1 MNMNTPNRISIR
13 QWLSI
18 KTASVVTAC
27 LMLAACG
34 GGGSSQ
40 DPDPLVQD
48 YGIAFVMRPLL
59 IDNAGNIDEDSVVEL
74 EGFTPGGDLFYRDL
88 ASPSAATRNITGT
101 VTGGMGDVKDV
112 EVSYDGT
119 KLLFSLRLPD
129 IPNVMRDM
137 QNKWDVYEYDIPA
150 DTLTR
155 LTTANTSLLGDDVA
169 PHYLVDGRIIFST
182 NRQRQFRATLT
193 DEGKGTGPFY
203 ALDENRREH
212 AMMLHV
218 MNGDG
223 SNIRQVSSNPSHD
236 LDAVIIDSQAN
247 PLESGKVVF
256 SRWDN
261 MGGRDQVSLYKMNP
275 DGTDLQL
282 LYGAHSHNTGTN
294 NATIQFTQ
302 PRETPDG
309 RLMTVMQRFINSPNG
324 TPGDRFRGGDLVL
337 IDTANYI
344 DNSYPTAVN
353 VGVLFGPAQAPATMN
368 VVNTDN
374 TISPGGR
381 FMSAWPLLDGTN
393 RALVSW
399 SACRLLENTQIVPC
413 TPTALA
419 NPAAV
424 EADPIYGIYIY
435 DMDNN
440 TQIPIVIPQE
450 GFIYADVIAAA
461 PRNIPLFIA
470 DKVPGVD
477 LDLAA
482 STEDAGILNIR
493 SVYDVDGIQFAPI
506 YTPAAADIATLA
518 DPALTAADA
527 RPARFLRLVKSVGIP
542 DNDTKQIPGTAYGAS
557 TQQLMREIVGYVP
570 IQPDG
575 SVRTYVPANVPL
587 AISVVDRDGRRITN
601 RHQNWLQFKPGEEVT
616 CNGCHDH
623 ASGTPHGTVE
633 GPVSAYAGAP
643 AIGEFPNT
651 NNPPYFANFGETM
664 AETLTRIDP
673 TALQPSMN
681 LDYVDIWT
689 DPAVRTPDNPLLLN
703 YAPPGLVTPAP
714 NTAACQQGLPAVW
727 TSRCRIVIHYETHI
741 HPLWGVDR
749 GVDTCT
755 SCHARVDNMMQP
767 MVPAGQGQLDLTNG
781 PDALVPQHFKAYREL
796 LFQDNAEELGGMG
809 LQDIMVPGPP
819 DPLTGLPTSVPVPIN
834 PSMSANGALASG
846 TFFSPFAAGALHDG
860 FLTPEELR
868 LLAEW
873 LDIGAQYYNDPSV
886 VP

>member
-1 MNMNTPNRISIR
+1 
-13 QWLSI
+13 
-18 KTASVVTAC
+18 
-27 LMLAACG
+27 MLLACG
-34 GGGSSQ
+34 GGGSNQ

-48 YGIAFVMRPLL
+48 YGIAFVMRPLS
-59 IDNAGNIDEDSVVEL
+59 IDNAGNVDEDSVVEL

-88 ASPSAATRNITGT
+88 ASPSAPTRNITGA

-137 QNKWDVYEYDIPA
+137 QNKWDVYEYDIPS
-150 DTLTR
+150 DTLAR

-169 PHYLVDGRIIFST
+169 PHYLVDGRIIFSS

-236 LDAVIIDSQAN
+236 LDAVILDSQAN

-256 SRWDN
+256 SRWGN

-282 LYGAHSHNTGTN
+282 LYGAHSHDTGTN

-302 PRETPDG
+302 PREMPDG
-309 RLMTVMQRFINSPNG
+309 RLLTVMQSRINTPNG
-324 TPGDRFRGGDLVL
+324 TPGDRFRGGDLVV

-344 DNSYPTAVN
+344 DNTYPTAVN
-353 VGVLFGPAQAPATMN
+353 VGVLFGPAQTPATMN
-368 VVNTDN
+368 IVNTDN

-399 SACRLLENTQIVPC
+399 SACRLQQNTQIVPC
-413 TPTALA
+413 TPAALA

-435 DMDNN
+435 DIDNN
-440 TQIPIVIPQE
+440 TQIPIVVPQE
-450 GFIYADVIAAA
+450 GFIYTDVVAAA
-461 PRNIPLFIA
+461 PRNVPLFIA

-477 LDLAA
+477 LDMAA

-506 YTPAAADIATLA
+506 YTPVAADIATLA

-542 DNDTKQIPGTAYGAS
+542 DNDTKQIPGTAYGRSA
-557 TQQLMREIVGYVP
+557 QQLMREIVGYVP

-643 AIGEFPNT
+643 ALGFPNT
-651 NNPPYFANFGETM
+651 QLRDVPGYLNPTMPNLPVAVAINFQETM
-664 AETLTRIDP
+664 AEAITRAIPQTLVPSIDLIYDDYWTDIGSFAQEPSTTLTYS
-673 TALQPSMN
+673 ALTTS
-681 LDYVDIWT
+681 
-689 DPAVRTPDNPLLLN
+689 TPQ
-703 YAPPGLVTPAP
+703 
-714 NTAACQQGLPAVW
+714 TAACTPW
-727 TSRCRIVIHYETHI
+727 TSRCRSVIHYETHI

-749 GVDTCT
+749 GVNTCT

-767 MVPAGQGQLDLTNG
+767 MVPAGQTQLDLTNG

-809 LQDIMVPGPP
+809 LQDIMVPGPI
-819 DPLTGLPTSVPVPIN
+819 DPLTGLPTSVPVTIN
-834 PSMSANGALASG
+834 PSMSANGALASS
-846 TFFSPFAAGALHDG
+846 TFFAPFATGASHDG